1 MNLLITGAWRC
12 TEEQLDAIK
21 ALGHQIVFMQ
31 NESDA
36 LPVDPQWVEGMV
48 CNGLF
53 LHHEIGLFSNLRFIQ
68 LTSAGYDR
76 VPMEEV
82 NRRGIRI
89 CNARGVYGIP
99 MAEFAVSGVLRLY
112 KNSRAMDAH
121 QQQHAWIKER
131 QLLELWGKQVTIVGC
146 GNIGQECAKRFAAF
160 DSKVI
165 GVDIFEAELPHIE
178 KMCHISRLKEVLPQ
192 SDVVVLTLP
201 LTEQTK
207 NLFCEETFAV
217 MKPGAVLLNFSR
229 NELVDNEAVKAALA
243 SGQLKAYV
251 VDFPSDDLLGVEK
264 VIAIPHLG
272 ASTEESEENCAS
284 MAAAQLRDYLEVGS
298 IHNSVNLPEVALGA
312 PEGARI
318 LVIHENVPNTIAPI
332 TACISAEGVNINNLT
347 NKSKKDMAVTVVD
360 VPELPSDQAIANIK
374 RLPGVFRVRTFG

>member
-12 TEEQLDAIK
+12 TGEQLDDIR

-31 NESDA
+31 NESDD

-53 LHHEIGLFSNLRFIQ
+53 LHHEIDLFPNLRFIQ
-68 LTSAGYDR
+68 LTSAGFDR

-112 KNSRAMDAH
+112 KNSRAMDDH
-121 QQQHAWIKER
+121 QRQHSWIKER

-160 DSKVI
+160 DSKVV
-165 GVDIFEAELPHIE
+165 GVDIFEADLPNFE
-178 KMCHISRLKEVLPQ
+178 KLYHISRLQEVLPH

-201 LTEQTK
+201 LTEQTR
-207 NLFCEETFAV
+207 NLFDAAAFAA
-217 MKPGAVLLNFSR
+217 MKPGAVLVNIAR
-229 NELVDNEAVKAALA
+229 
-243 SGQLKAYV
+243 GGV
-251 VDFPSDDLLGVEK
+251 VDLDALIDALRTRLGGAVLDVFPQEPLDPESPLWDMENVLLS
-264 VIAIPHLG
+264 P
-272 ASTEESEENCAS
+272 
-284 MAAAQLRDYLEVGS
+284 
-298 IHNSVNLPEVALGA
+298 HNSFVGDHNALRLYRVILSNLQE
-312 PEGARI
+312 
-318 LVIHENVPNTIAPI
+318 
-332 TACISAEGVNINNLT
+332 
-347 NKSKKDMAVTVVD
+347 
-360 VPELPSDQAIANIK
+360 
-374 RLPGVFRVRTFG
+374 